1 MKIIYIDFTS
11 GDIYDA
17 KGAPFANQNQL
28 ISYLENTEDY
38 EIHYVTDGGTSETPS
53 EWTPYTGFESMSVS
67 SLFAIDNNFI
77 SSYEGK
83 NLSAIESGGSVSSIS
98 VEVSATERYIP
109 KTGVLVLRNA
119 GGEEQSFAYVS
130 RSAIEKG
137 YVFTLGAAET
147 ADYAFEEGATVSVP
161 ESLMILAEGDYDAE
175 TNAVNYVDDSRKSE
189 GIFGV
194 HFLTMS
200 DKLMENFEFTNTES
214 LQLTAEHAI
223 LSNGETIKRFQFRI
237 YINKPIAFQRSADV
251 PESNAMGIASQS
263 WVLSLLR
270 NKFEFQFS
278 ADGTTDWHDIQNQD
292 TDQYYRQRISVVG
305 ADWSDAMYI
314 PRGPA
319 GEDGT
324 PAPELKTQ
332 YSVDGSTLW
341 HDEYAEDDAYMRTSS
356 DNGESWSGAIRIL
369 GQQGT
374 AGSSSYTY
382 VAYASDASGS
392 GFSLTP
398 SDTLKYRAEIH
409 SETAIESPD
418 ADDFSG
424 AVWVKYIG
432 SDGTSGTSAGFG
444 APDATAETLTA
455 GSEATA
461 EVTASGED
469 KAKVFHFIF
478 GIPKGADGADGAEG
492 KSAYQLWLEQ
502 EGNEGKTLDDFFNA
516 YRGADGTGLTVRGA
530 YDAASTYQK
539 TDTATDA
546 VQYNG
551 SLWGYINATAGSGN
565 APPESAATVSNDYW
579 TLLVAK
585 GETGSDGRGIVSVV
599 KTGTSGKVDTYTVTY
614 TDETTSTF
622 TVTNGTDGQDGSDGL
637 TPSIDPDT
645 KHWMIGETDT
655 NVKAEGTDGKTIL
668 NGTGAPSNNLG
679 TDGDFYLDTN
689 ALNLYLKASGAW
701 TLKGSLAAGLQ
712 FAVAQADGDESTKT
726 VSIRTVTVSADGSS
740 VYSGEAQTVLY
751 DFNIPTEGA

>member
-11 GDIYDA
+11 GDVYDA

-77 SSYEGK
+77 SSYKGK
-83 NLSAIESGGSVSSIS
+83 TVSAIESGGSVSSIS
-98 VEVSATERYIP
+98 AEVTAEERYIP
-109 KTGVLVLRNA
+109 KTGILVLRNA
-119 GGEEQSFAYVS
+119 SGEEQSFAYVS

-137 YVFTLGAAET
+137 YAFTLGAAET

-278 ADGTTDWHDIQNQD
+278 ADGSTDWHDIQNQE

-341 HDEYAEDDAYMRTSS
+341 HDEYAGGDAYMRTSS
-356 DNGESWSGAIRIL
+356 DNGESWSGAIQIL
-369 GQQGT
+369 GQQGPQ
-374 AGSSSYTY
+374 GEKG
-382 VAYASDASGS
+382 DPGDK
-392 GFSLTP
+392 GDKG
-398 SDTLKYRAEIH
+398 DT
-409 SETAIESPD
+409 
-418 ADDFSG
+418 G
-424 AVWVKYIG
+424 
-432 SDGTSGTSAGFG
+432 
-444 APDATAETLTA
+444 
-455 GSEATA
+455 
-461 EVTASGED
+461 D
-469 KAKVFHFIF
+469 KGDPGDK
-478 GIPKGADGADGAEG
+478 GDKGDTGDPGADG

-530 YDAASTYQK
+530 YDPASTYQK
-539 TDTATDA
+539 TDTAMDA

-585 GETGSDGRGIVSVV
+585 GETGSDGRGIVSVE
-599 KTGTSGKVDTYTVTY
+599 KTGTSGKVDTYTITY

-622 TVTNGTDGQDGSDGL
+622 TVTNGTNGTNGQDGL
-637 TPSIDPDT
+637 TPEIDPDT

-668 NGTGAPSNNLG
+668 NGTGAPSNDLG
-679 TDGDFYLDTN
+679 TDGDFYLDTD
-689 ALNLYLKASGAW
+689 ALNLYLKVSGAW

-740 VYSGEAQTVLY
+740 VYSGSAQTVLY
-751 DFNIPTEGA
+751 DFNIPTEEA

>member
-17 KGAPFANQNQL
+17 KGAPFANQNQVV
-28 ISYLENTEDY
+28 SYLENTEDY

-53 EWTPYTGFESMSVS
+53 EWTPYTGFENISVS

-77 SSYEGK
+77 SSYKGK
-83 NLSAIESGGSVSSIS
+83 TVSAIESGGSVSSIS
-98 VEVSATERYIP
+98 AEVTAEERYIP
-109 KTGVLVLRNA
+109 KTGILVLRNA
-119 GGEEQSFAYVS
+119 SGEEQSFAYVS

-137 YVFTLGAAET
+137 YAFTLGAAET

-278 ADGTTDWHDIQNQD
+278 ADGSTDWHDIQNQE

-319 GEDGT
+319 GEDGS

-341 HDEYAEDDAYMRTSS
+341 HDEYAVDDAYMRTSS

-369 GQQGT
+369 GQQGPQ
-374 AGSSSYTY
+374 GEKG
-382 VAYASDASGS
+382 DPGDK
-392 GFSLTP
+392 GDKG
-398 SDTLKYRAEIH
+398 DT
-409 SETAIESPD
+409 
-418 ADDFSG
+418 G
-424 AVWVKYIG
+424 
-432 SDGTSGTSAGFG
+432 
-444 APDATAETLTA
+444 
-455 GSEATA
+455 
-461 EVTASGED
+461 D
-469 KAKVFHFIF
+469 KGDPGDK
-478 GIPKGADGADGAEG
+478 GDKGDTGDPGADG

-530 YDAASTYQK
+530 YDPASTYQK
-539 TDTATDA
+539 TDTAMDA

-585 GETGSDGRGIVSVV
+585 GETGSDGRGIVSVE
-599 KTGTSGKVDTYTVTY
+599 KTGTSGKVDTYTITY

-622 TVTNGTDGQDGSDGL
+622 TVTNGTNGTNGQDGL
-637 TPSIDPDT
+637 TPEIDPDT

-668 NGTGAPSNNLG
+668 NGTGAPSNDLG
-679 TDGDFYLDTN
+679 TDGDFYLDTD
-689 ALNLYLKASGAW
+689 ALNLYLKVSGAW

-740 VYSGEAQTVLY
+740 VYSGSAQTVLY
-751 DFNIPTEGA
+751 DFNIPTEEA

>member
-1 MKIIYIDFTS
+1 MQLTVDINTKKMTDATGMVALAAVDKPQFFYGTRETLEFIFLNDGEPVNFTDTDTFSVALDSNFIHTDSLMAYSEDATVIDGDGGKVTIQLDMQSESFNEKLDGKESVNAYLEVTVLHS
-11 GDIYDA
+11 GSTVPEMLLQDSITA
-17 KGAPFANQNQL
+17 RGRVQTVEGAPESADPEYYTSAQIQALLNAG
-28 ISYLENTEDY
+28 YELEFSVDGESWHTEQ
-38 EIHYVTDGGTSETPS
+38 TDGDLYYHYRNRQIGG
-53 EWTPYTGFESMSVS
+53 EWSDKIM
-67 SLFAIDNNFI
+67 
-77 SSYEGK
+77 
-83 NLSAIESGGSVSSIS
+83 
-98 VEVSATERYIP
+98 IP
-109 KTGVLVLRNA
+109 KG
-119 GGEEQSFAYVS
+119 
-130 RSAIEKG
+130 EKG
-137 YVFTLGAAET
+137 
-147 ADYAFEEGATVSVP
+147 D
-161 ESLMILAEGDYDAE
+161 
-175 TNAVNYVDDSRKSE
+175 
-189 GIFGV
+189 
-194 HFLTMS
+194 
-200 DKLMENFEFTNTES
+200 
-214 LQLTAEHAI
+214 
-223 LSNGETIKRFQFRI
+223 
-237 YINKPIAFQRSADV
+237 
-251 PESNAMGIASQS
+251 
-263 WVLSLLR
+263 
-270 NKFEFQFS
+270 
-278 ADGTTDWHDIQNQD
+278 
-292 TDQYYRQRISVVG
+292 
-305 ADWSDAMYI
+305 
-314 PRGPA
+314 
-319 GEDGT
+319 

-332 YSVDGSTLW
+332 YSADGSTLW
-341 HDEYAEDDAYMRTSS
+341 HDGYAEGDAYMRTSS

-444 APDATAETLTA
+444 APDATAETLAA

-469 KAKVFHFIF
+469 TAKVFHFSF
-478 GIPKGADGADGAEG
+478 GIPKGADGADG

-502 EGNEGKTLDDFFNA
+502 EGNEGKSLDDFFNA
-516 YRGADGTGLTVRGA
+516 YRGSDGTGLTVRGA

-551 SLWGYINATAGSGN
+551 SLWGYINAAAGSGN
-565 APPESAATVSNDYW
+565 APPASAATVSNDYW

-585 GETGSDGRGIVSVV
+585 GETGSDGRGIVSVE
-599 KTGTSGKVDTYTVTY
+599 KTGTSGNVDTYTVTY

-622 TVTNGTDGQDGSDGL
+622 TVTNGTNGTDGQDGSDGL

-668 NGTGAPSNNLG
+668 NGTGAPSNGLG
-679 TDGDFYLDTN
+679 TDGDFYLDTD

-712 FAVAQADGDESTKT
+712 VAVAQADGDESTKT

-740 VYSGEAQTVLY
+740 VYSGSAQTVLY
-751 DFNIPTEGA
+751 DFNIPTEEA